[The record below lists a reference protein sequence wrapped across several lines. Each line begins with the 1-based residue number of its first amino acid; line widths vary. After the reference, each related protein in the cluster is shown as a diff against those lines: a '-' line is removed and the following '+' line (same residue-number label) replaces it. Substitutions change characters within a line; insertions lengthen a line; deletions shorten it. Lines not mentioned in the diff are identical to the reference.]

1 MGRRKNPNPNQT
13 KRYNR
18 LQRQALRAHRI
29 AQGIDQETL
38 AEMLGVTR
46 YMITACE
53 TGLRDPSLELMIK
66 WAKALKLGDPPLSMF
81 IAPELSAELN
91 QPPPNGPQVDDSG
104 PLNRGSPAALNT
116 AERALPDRGM

>member
-1 MGRRKNPNPNQT
+1 MGRQRNPNQT

-18 LQRQALRAHRI
+18 LRREGLIAHRM
-29 AQGIDQETL
+29 AQGIHQETL
-38 AEMLGVTR
+38 AEMLGVSR

-53 TGLRDPSLELMIK
+53 IGLRDPSLEMMIK